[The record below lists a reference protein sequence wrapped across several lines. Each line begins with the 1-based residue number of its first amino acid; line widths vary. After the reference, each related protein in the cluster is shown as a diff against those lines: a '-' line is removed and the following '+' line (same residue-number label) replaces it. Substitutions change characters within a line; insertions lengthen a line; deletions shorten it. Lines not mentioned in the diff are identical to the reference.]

1 MFTVCLNDLT
11 IAELRGLARTDHVCG
26 QRFRGKRC
34 RSQKAASLDVHDLD
48 VHDPRFQPFATCT
61 WLIFSPI
68 QVNYF
73 PISLINADME

>member
-48 VHDPRFQPFATCT
+48 VHGPRFQPIFNVHMVDLFADTGQ
-61 WLIFSPI
+61 LFSYLL
-68 QVNYF
+68 N
-73 PISLINADME
+73 